1 MGVSSEGTQFSPQ
14 QAPSEGVLR
23 KERLLR
29 SLCGILGNEWD
40 LGVGKMGEGCSQR
53 GQNTGRYG
61 EERGEAQVCGVG
73 AGGDSSTWGER
84 CRPGVTRWPLGKV
97 TASWRDDMA

>member
-14 QAPSEGVLR
+14 QAPSEGVSR

-29 SLCGILGNEWD
+29 SPCGILGNEWD
-40 LGVGKMGEGCSQR
+40 LGVRKMEAGCSQR

-73 AGGDSSTWGER
+73 AGGDSSTWGE
-84 CRPGVTRWPLGKV
+84 CCQPGVTRWPLGKV
-97 TASWRDDMA
+97 TASWKDDMA